1 MHVLYCVDRIGI
13 TIFGTLTYKK
23 VILKLPKVLESCDP
37 GVMEWWSIGVL
48 KKQDVIPIAIT
59 PTLHY
64 SNTPEL
70 VELKDS

>member
-37 GVMEWWSIGVL
+37 GVLECW